1 MQSFEDTMDIDNCDI
16 WQLKPLQKARSGLL
30 PKQTSLVRHPL
41 EDVTFDPNSQD
52 SAYSSAS
59 SAYSSED
66 SKSQS
71 FRFAEPAGLAP
82 RRSSTLEFSP
92 QSSRSNFTMASSPTS
107 SFCRNLSNFSDLS
120 DEGFMDFYS
129 SSSKLPIQDENS
141 QLPVG
146 FNTLLAGT
154 FKNTTA
160 TPSPSSI
167 ASPLSPSSCESP
179 AFVCKRRLRRCLSEN
194 ITPSRFSQ
202 ALSIRDSMEASPI
215 SSNTSSSYK
224 RCYPLGSPSAT
235 NSSLFNFKRC
245 RRDENT
251 SDNPF
256 ARVSPNKP
264 GIPRSPKRMSTSS
277 PRKHTISSSSPR
289 KSTTGCDLIRS
300 GKCDVLRRPVVMRRP
315 EMLRSVS
322 TTPKSTL
329 FDYGFKKL
337 RRSMSDSEAT
347 SINQALDRADLDLNL
362 IGDFSKQFILPLVP
376 DGKHHDLKNISPDTL
391 ARLIRGEFND
401 VIDKYLIIDCRYP
414 YEYKGGHIQGALN
427 IYTRE
432 HLVKEFIESKV
443 HAQSHATCDK
453 RRVLIFHCEYSAER
467 GPTLSRYLRSED
479 RAHNAYPT
487 LDYPEMY
494 LLNGGYK
501 QFYAQHQDLCEGG
514 YLPMADPGYKSDFQT
529 FRSKSKT
536 WSCDYKANKSLSKP
550 RKRLGI

>member
-1 MQSFEDTMDIDNCDI
+1 ME
-16 WQLKPLQKARSGLL
+16 
-30 PKQTSLVRHPL
+30 
-41 EDVTFDPNSQD
+41 
-52 SAYSSAS
+52 
-59 SAYSSED
+59 
-66 SKSQS
+66 
-71 FRFAEPAGLAP
+71 
-82 RRSSTLEFSP
+82 
-92 QSSRSNFTMASSPTS
+92 
-107 SFCRNLSNFSDLS
+107 
-120 DEGFMDFYS
+120 
-129 SSSKLPIQDENS
+129 
-141 QLPVG
+141 
-146 FNTLLAGT
+146 
-154 FKNTTA
+154 
-160 TPSPSSI
+160 
-167 ASPLSPSSCESP
+167 
-179 AFVCKRRLRRCLSEN
+179 
-194 ITPSRFSQ
+194 FSQ

-235 NSSLFNFKRC
+235 NSNSSLFNFKRC

-264 GIPRSPKRMSTSS
+264 GIPRT
-277 PRKHTISSSSPR
+277 
-289 KSTTGCDLIRS
+289 
-300 GKCDVLRRPVVMRRP
+300 
-315 EMLRSVS
+315 
-322 TTPKSTL
+322 
-329 FDYGFKKL
+329 
-337 RRSMSDSEAT
+337 
-347 SINQALDRADLDLNL
+347 DLDLNL

-401 VIDKYLIIDCRYP
+401 VVDKYLIIDCRYP

-443 HAQSHATCDK
+443 HAQSNATCDK

-550 RKRLGI
+550 RKRLGIMLECYIIDSSFLTQSSETHALNWASDTLVFFLSGPKSRYLRSEDRAHNAYPTLDYPEMYLLNGGYKQFYAQHQDLCEGGYLPMADPGYKSDFQTFRSKSKTWSCDYKANKSLSKPRKRLGI